1 MEESNLK
8 LDSNS
13 KLMNS
18 EVTWIH
24 SHSRQFK
31 TKTTEIVTLH
41 FSPNSHTILLF
52 TALLEINVTRK
63 FGQEVIKTLIQVKI
77 EMSISHIPLWLQK
90 KHNTFVYKHPDLK
103 L

>member
-1 MEESNLK
+1 MVVEGGIGFLHLLMEESNLK

-41 FSPNSHTILLF
+41 FSLIVTPYYSLLLYWRLMSHASL
-52 TALLEINVTRK
+52 ARK
-63 FGQEVIKTLIQVKI
+63 
-77 EMSISHIPLWLQK
+77 
-90 KHNTFVYKHPDLK
+90 
-103 L
+103 